1 MLSKIIAYGDTRED
15 AIQILSQGL
24 DNYVVDGVKNNVSLI
39 RAVLRNEKFRENG
52 GDTPTSF
59 LDNQIHGRA
68 GGKSFPSGSEGCSTS
83 LSDYFNGVEFT
94 NQEEEELAVSVALIS
109 HLRDKI
115 LGRPP
120 VTTTTNSNDSSASGA
135 GVCNSAT
142 FTTTESSFSSYTVVV
157 LLAGL
162 FSSYD
167 PISVNVVKDDSSD
180 STTKAYVRR
189 LHDASNNKKV
199 NDDND
204 DDDDT
209 EYQREFVID
218 TVKLDLINCLAHAS
232 LDGHNRTI
240 QVC

>member
-1 MLSKIIAYGDTRED
+1 MG
-15 AIQILSQGL
+15 
-24 DNYVVDGVKNNVSLI
+24 
-39 RAVLRNEKFRENG
+39 
-52 GDTPTSF
+52 
-59 LDNQIHGRA
+59 
-68 GGKSFPSGSEGCSTS
+68 
-83 LSDYFNGVEFT
+83 
-94 NQEEEELAVSVALIS
+94 
-109 HLRDKI
+109 
-115 LGRPP
+115 
-120 VTTTTNSNDSSASGA
+120 TTTSNSNDSSGSGA
-135 GVCNSAT
+135 GVCNIAT

-209 EYQREFVID
+209 EYQREIVID

-232 LDGHNRTI
+232 
-240 QVC
+240 

>member
-1 MLSKIIAYGDTRED
+1 MGGHSIEGRIYAEDPTNGYLPSTGPLLPYKEPMNAITVDNDTSSLSNSLSYLRLDSGVAEGHVVTPHYDPMLSKIIAYGDTRED

-83 LSDYFNGVEFT
+83 LSDYFNGIEFT

-120 VTTTTNSNDSSASGA
+120 VTTTTNSNDSSGSGA
-135 GVCNSAT
+135 GVCNIAT
-142 FTTTESSFSSYTVVV
+142 FTPT
-157 LLAGL
+157 
-162 FSSYD
+162 
-167 PISVNVVKDDSSD
+167 
-180 STTKAYVRR
+180 
-189 LHDASNNKKV
+189 
-199 NDDND
+199 
-204 DDDDT
+204 
-209 EYQREFVID
+209 
-218 TVKLDLINCLAHAS
+218 
-232 LDGHNRTI
+232 
-240 QVC
+240 